1 MSEIFAFQPKA
12 ELSASANL
20 KAFVESSRT
29 RLKIFGAE
37 LPFDENVWDVTDSI
51 NLKGRGNQR
60 IRLVFSNFS
69 SVNDQQPVFM
79 TEPFLSFGKAYLRYI
94 HGLKPTKNIAF
105 RLTALRAVDA
115 ALTEH
120 GNAADPVKIDLLI
133 LNRAGQLIVDSY
145 AETTAYRIG
154 GQLEMMADFLFE
166 NRLAVLYGRWRNFI
180 PRPSDAVRV
189 GKEFDQRREEKM
201 PSPAALDALP
211 KVFCLATKPA
221 DVLFSS
227 IAALLCS
234 APDRINEVLLLPER
248 CETLSPKEREL
259 SEETYGLR
267 WWSSKGAEPTIKWIA
282 PTMVTVVKEAI
293 RKIRSITA
301 EARHIAKWYE
311 ENPGQLFL
319 PKGLEGLRECK
330 RLLMSEVAQVFGLI
344 SNESAL
350 QLCQKTLGIGTLGRG
365 KNSVVEFSELE
376 MAVVKLLPK
385 GFPYLNEE
393 LELKYSE
400 ALFVVR
406 TNEMHVQ
413 RGTYRCMIEGVS
425 INQVNTAFG
434 ARVKHGFPSVFTR
447 LGFFESDGGVIKI
460 TTHQFRHYLNTL
472 AQAGGLSQ
480 LDIAKWSSRVDVRQ
494 NVYYDHVT
502 PDQMLCK
509 IREAV
514 GNESLMF
521 GPLAELPKKVLIP
534 RDEFSRLRIPTA
546 HTTDFGYCVHDYTM
560 SPCELHRDCIHCE
573 DLVCLKGDEKKA
585 LRLHQ
590 SLVEARELLRQAEQA
605 VGSEYA
611 GSDRWLIH
619 HRSTVDRLSQLC
631 AILDDPLIP
640 AGAMVQL
647 AQASQTQEIHHGDRS
662 TEAIVTINLL
672 PDPMLAGVARIVEE

>member
-1 MSEIFAFQPKA
+1 MSEALVFQTKA

-20 KAFVESSRT
+20 KSFIESCRT
-29 RLKIFGAE
+29 KLTIFGAE
-37 LPFDENVWDVTDSI
+37 LLFDEGSWDVTDSI
-51 NLKGRGNQR
+51 KLKGRGNER
-60 IRLVFSNFS
+60 TRLIFSNFS
-69 SVNDQQPVFM
+69 SVNDKTPALM
-79 TEPFLSFGKAYLRYI
+79 AEPFLSFSKAYIRYM
-94 HGLKPTKNIAF
+94 HGLKPTKSIAP
-105 RLTALRAVDA
+105 RLTALRAVEA

-120 GNAADPVKIDLLI
+120 GNAADPIKIDLLI
-133 LNRAGQLIVDSY
+133 INRAAQLIAENY
-145 AETTAYRIG
+145 AKTTAYRIG
-154 GQLEMMADFLFE
+154 GQLEMLADFLFE
-166 NRLAVLYGRWRNFI
+166 NQLAALYGRWKSFI
-180 PRPSDAVRV
+180 CRPSDSVRV
-189 GKEFDQRREEKM
+189 GKEFDQRREQKM
-201 PSPAALDALP
+201 PSTAALDALP
-211 KVFCLATKPA
+211 KVFFLATQPA

-248 CETLSPKEREL
+248 CETPSPEEWEL

-311 ENPGQLFL
+311 EHPGQLFL
-319 PKGLEGLRECK
+319 AKGLEGLRGRK
-330 RLLMSEVAQVFGLI
+330 HLSMSEVAEVVGLT
-344 SNESAL
+344 SSESAL
-350 QLCQKTLGIGTLGRG
+350 QLCQKTLGIGTFGRG
-365 KNSVVEFSELE
+365 RNSVVEFSALE

-393 LELKYSE
+393 LGLKYSE

-406 TNEMHVQ
+406 TNEMHAQ

-434 ARVKHGFPSVFTR
+434 TRVEHGFPSVFTR
-447 LGFFESDGGVIKI
+447 LGFFESDGGVIKM
-460 TTHQFRHYLNTL
+460 TTHKFRHYLNTL

-521 GPLAELPKKVLIP
+521 GPLAEIPKKVLIP

-590 SLVEARELLRQAEQA
+590 GLVEARELLRQAEQA
-605 VGSEYA
+605 VGTEYA

-631 AILDDPLIP
+631 AVLDDPRIP

-647 AQASQTQEIHHGDRS
+647 AQAGRTQEIHHGDRS
-662 TEAIVTINLL
+662 TEAIVTINLS
-672 PDPMLAGVARIVEE
+672 PEPMLAGVARIVEE

>member
-1 MSEIFAFQPKA
+1 MSEIFVFQSNV

-29 RLKIFGAE
+29 RLTIFGAE

-51 NLKGRGNQR
+51 NLKGCGNQR

-69 SVNDQQPVFM
+69 SINDLQPIFM
-79 TEPFLSFGKAYLRYI
+79 IEPFLSFGKAYLRYM
-94 HGLKPTKNIAF
+94 HGFRPTKNIAF
-105 RLTALRAVDA
+105 RLMALRAVEA
-115 ALTEH
+115 ALTEY
-120 GNAADPVKIDLLI
+120 GNAPDPVKIDLLI
-133 LNRAGQLIVDSY
+133 LNRAGQLIAENY

-154 GQLEMMADFLFE
+154 GQLEMLAGFLFE
-166 NRLAVLYGRWRNFI
+166 NHLAALYGRWRNFVT
-180 PRPSDAVRV
+180 RPTDAVRV

-201 PSPAALDALP
+201 PSSAALDALP
-211 KVFCLATKPA
+211 KIFCLATQPA
-221 DVLFSS
+221 DVIFSS

-248 CETLSPKEREL
+248 CETPSPEEWEL
-259 SEETYGLR
+259 SEGAYGLR
-267 WWSSKGAEPTIKWIA
+267 WWSSKGAEPTIKWIT

-293 RKIRSITA
+293 RKIQSITA

-311 ENPGQLFL
+311 EHPGQLFL
-319 PKGLEGLRECK
+319 PKGLESLRGRK
-330 RLLMSEVAQVFGLI
+330 RLLMSEVAEIVGLI
-344 SNESAL
+344 SSRSAL
-350 QLCQKTLGIGTLGRG
+350 HLCQKTLDIDCFGRG
-365 KNSVVEFSELE
+365 QSSVVEFSDLE
-376 MAVVKLLPK
+376 RAVVKLLPK

-393 LELKYSE
+393 LGLKYSE

-406 TNEMHVQ
+406 TNEMHAQ
-413 RGTYRCMIEGVS
+413 RGTYRCMIEGVT

-480 LDIAKWSSRVDVRQ
+480 LDIAKWSGRVDVRQ
-494 NVYYDHVT
+494 NVYYDHIT

-573 DLVCLKGDEKKA
+573 DLVCLKGDEEKA
-585 LRLHQ
+585 LRLRQ

-605 VGSEYA
+605 AGSEYA
-611 GSDRWLIH
+611 GADRWLIH
-619 HRSTVDRLSQLC
+619 HQSTVDRLSQLC
-631 AILDDPLIP
+631 EILDDPRIP

-647 AQASQTQEIHHGDRS
+647 AHVSRTQEIHHGDRPS
-662 TEAIVTINLL
+662 QASVTMNVL
-672 PDPMLAGVARIVEE
+672 PELMLAGVAGTVDQ